1 MASYIGFSTK
11 NVNKVRNFVGTGT
24 DGGSGLLA
32 KSPQFQIG
40 KKFKLTDE
48 QLVITDFINALNIPQ
63 GQKPGKPSYGTTLW
77 SFIFEPN
84 TVDVRQALS
93 NEVKRVAQL
102 DPRINL
108 NSLEVYDQESGI
120 LIELEIAVV
129 PFNNA
134 LTFSIFFDPT
144 TNSAFG
150 S

>member
-11 NVNKVRNFVGTGT
+11 NVNKVRDFVGTGT
-24 DGGSGLLA
+24 EGGSTLLA
-32 KSPQFQIG
+32 KPFQPG

-48 QLVITDFINALNIPQ
+48 ELVITDLINALNIPQ
-63 GQKPGKPSYGTTLW
+63 GQKPGKPSYGTSLW

-93 NEVKRVAQL
+93 NEIKRVVQL
-102 DPRINL
+102 DPRLIL
-108 NSLEVYDQESGI
+108 NTLEVFNQENGI
-120 LIELEIAVV
+120 LIQLELAIA
-129 PFNNA
+129 PFNEA